1 MRFFKDS
8 EQPEQKIKSS
18 FMSKFLEWAA
28 KVYMDNHLSMIDF
41 VHWLSAKK
49 GLKLVFVILF
59 SSSEPF

>member
-41 VHWLSAKK
+41 VHWLSAK
-49 GLKLVFVILF
+49 
-59 SSSEPF
+59 